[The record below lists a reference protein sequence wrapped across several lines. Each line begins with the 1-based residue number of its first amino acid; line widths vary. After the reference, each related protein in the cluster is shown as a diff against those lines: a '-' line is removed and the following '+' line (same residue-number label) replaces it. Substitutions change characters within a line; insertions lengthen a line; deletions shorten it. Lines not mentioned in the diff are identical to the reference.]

1 MSSVAT
7 PPRAREPESDREA
20 DLDRDA
26 VVRTTFDLRPR
37 ERRWLGRTAIVVA
50 LLALLGVV
58 LYGWVTWRHLERVN
72 PPGDPGAAQIFE
84 VRADDDLDSLS
95 RRLEVE
101 GFVVDAATFRRY
113 TRSEGGLDL
122 VPGFYTLRPL
132 DHMGNLLRVLRTPP
146 NETFWRVTVPEGF
159 TIDQMAE
166 RLADT
171 VPGFDADTFRERAT
185 NPGEPPIESRYAPGV
200 TNLEGLLF
208 PDTYSIAGDE
218 TPSQVLQRMVRLM
231 ERVGR
236 QEGLDDSAVTVGLDP
251 YRVLI
256 IASMIEREAKTDR
269 DRPLIARVIYN
280 RLALGMKLEI
290 DATLYYGQ
298 DPETPFLDLKALDSP
313 YNTYLV
319 SGLPPTPIA
328 SPGRASIAAALAPAS
343 NPLSNDPLCADLPV
357 GAPCA
362 YLYYVLSDRDG
373 NHTFAVTLE
382 QHQANVDRAIAEGV
396 L

>member
-1 MSSVAT
+1 MSPVAS
-7 PPRAREPESDREA
+7 PPRPREPEFDREA

-26 VVRTTFDLRPR
+26 VIRISFDVRSR
-37 ERRWLGRTAIVVA
+37 ERRWLSRAAIVVSIV
-50 LLALLGVV
+50 ALLGVI

-84 VRADDDLDSLS
+84 VRSDDDLESLS
-95 RRLEVE
+95 RRLQTE

-113 TRSEGGLDL
+113 ARDEGGLDL

-171 VPGFDADTFRERAT
+171 VPGFDADTFRQRAS
-185 NPGEPPIESRYAPGV
+185 NPGDPPIESRYAPGV

-236 QEGLDDSAVTVGLDP
+236 QEGLDDSAATVGLDP

-280 RLALGMKLEI
+280 RLAMGMKLEI

-298 DPETPFLDLKALDSP
+298 NPETPFTELKTLDTP

-328 SPGRASIAAALAPAS
+328 SPGRASIAAALAPAP
-343 NPLSNDPLCADLPV
+343 NPLANDPLCANLPTDS
-357 GAPCA
+357 PCA

>member
-1 MSSVAT
+1 MSHVVT
-7 PPRAREPESDREA
+7 PPESTETIETDR
-20 DLDRDA
+20 DVDRDA
-26 VVRTTFDLRPR
+26 VIRSSVVVRSR
-37 ERRWLGRTAIVVA
+37 ERRWLGRVAIMMSIA
-50 LLALLGVV
+50 MLLGIV
-58 LYGWVTWRHLERVN
+58 LYGWIGWRHLERVN

-84 VRADDDLDSLS
+84 VFEDDDLDTLS
-95 RRLEVE
+95 RRLEAQ
-101 GFVVDAATFRRY
+101 GFVVDDATFRRY
-113 TRSEGGLDL
+113 ARDEGGLEITA
-122 VPGFYTLRPL
+122 GFYTLRPL

-146 NETFWRVTVPEGF
+146 NETFWRVTIPEGF

-166 RLADT
+166 RLAET
-171 VPGFDADTFRERAT
+171 IPGFDADAFRNRAT
-185 NPGEPPIESRYAPGV
+185 SPSSPAIESRYAPGV

-208 PDTYSIAGDE
+208 PDTYSVAGDE

-236 QEGLDDSAVTVGLDP
+236 QEGLDDAASTVGLDP
-251 YRVLI
+251 YSVLI
-256 IASMIEREAKTDR
+256 IASMIEREAKTEK

-280 RLALGMKLEI
+280 RLAMGMKLEI
-290 DATLYYGQ
+290 DATVYYGQ
-298 DPETPFLDLKALDSP
+298 DPEAPFLDLKALDTP

-319 SGLPPTPIA
+319 AGLPPTPIA
-328 SPGRASIAAALAPAS
+328 GPGRASIAAALAPAP
-343 NPLSNDPLCADLPV
+343 NPLPSDPLCASLPEGV
-357 GAPCA
+357 PCA

>member
-1 MSSVAT
+1 V
-7 PPRAREPESDREA
+7 
-20 DLDRDA
+20 
-26 VVRTTFDLRPR
+26 
-37 ERRWLGRTAIVVA
+37 
-50 LLALLGVV
+50 LLGVV

-84 VRADDDLDSLS
+84 IVEGDDLESLS
-95 RRLEVE
+95 RRLEAE
-101 GFVVDAATFRRY
+101 GFVVDDATFRRY
-113 TRSEGGLDL
+113 TRDEGGLDV
-122 VPGFYTLRPL
+122 VPGFYTLRPF

-159 TIDQMAE
+159 TVDQMAD

-171 VPGFDADTFRERAT
+171 IPGFDADAFRERAT
-185 NPGEPPIESRYAPGV
+185 TPGSPAIESRYAPGV
-200 TNLEGLLF
+200 ANLEGLLF

-218 TPSQVLQRMVRLM
+218 TPSQILQRMVRLM

-236 QEGLDDSAVTVGLDP
+236 QEGLDDAASTVGLDP
-251 YRVLI
+251 YSVLV
-256 IASMIEREAKTDR
+256 IASMVEREAKTEK

-280 RLALGMKLEI
+280 RLAMGMKLEI

-298 DPETPFLDLKALDSP
+298 DPDTPFLQLKELDTP
-313 YNTYLV
+313 YNTYRV

-328 SPGRASIAAALAPAS
+328 SPGRASIAAALAPAP
-343 NPLSNDPLCADLPV
+343 NPLANDPLCVDLPE
-357 GAPCA
+357 GSPCA

-373 NHTFAVTLE
+373 NHTFAATLE